1 MKARQQQTNLT
12 GNSQPDRQRSTEMS
26 TNTNL
31 PNRTSGGLSS
41 TVALFRD
48 EARAERALQEL
59 KREGFSETEIGIA
72 TTGRGNAGQS
82 SPFWDRVGRTLNRK
96 VQPESTASVRETLQA
111 AGMSEPQARYFDTG
125 LARGDILVSVRAS
138 GDRALQARSILDRLG
153 ADLGATGISVVPPP
167 VAEGLRDIQLIGEV
181 LQVHKEK
188 VQRGEVRLHKEVV
201 SETKSVDVPVMHE
214 EFVIERVRVD
224 GRAAP
229 HSGLGEDSREIRVP
243 LIEEQVHVE
252 KTPVVTEEIHFG
264 KREVRETRHVSD
276 TVRHEELRTDQKGSM
291 SEGEL
296 RNLRDKLR
304 NAA

>member
-1 MKARQQQTNLT
+1 
-12 GNSQPDRQRSTEMS
+12 
-26 TNTNL
+26 
-31 PNRTSGGLSS
+31 
-41 TVALFRD
+41 LFRD